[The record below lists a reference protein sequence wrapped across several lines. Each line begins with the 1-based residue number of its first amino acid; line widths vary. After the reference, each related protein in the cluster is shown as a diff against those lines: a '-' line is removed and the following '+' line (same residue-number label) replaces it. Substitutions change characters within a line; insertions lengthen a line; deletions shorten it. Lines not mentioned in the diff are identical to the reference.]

1 MAFVD
6 SEGIRIYYDD
16 RGEGEPALLCLPGF
30 CNEHTIFAPFAE
42 RLSADHRVLAMDW
55 RGHGD
60 SQASD
65 GDFGFA
71 EMAADALAVIEDSGA
86 HSIIPIAQ
94 GQAPWVAIEL
104 RRQLGERV
112 PKMVAISW
120 PAITTRGNPLAPR
133 FLAAMESVQDEARW
147 RETAEKVVMMFV
159 SSAPAPVET
168 QIRNQML
175 MSHGYEMWSRA
186 GREISAMFAQEGYQ
200 LQALSKLSPPVP
212 VLHVY
217 AEPPAPEYLST
228 QESFA
233 RDHPWFHVRRLEA
246 ASQFPALEVPD
257 ETAAVIREFIN
268 E

>member
-6 SEGIRIYYDD
+6 AEGIQIYYDD

-30 CNEHTIFAPFAE
+30 CNDHTIFEPLAE
-42 RLSADHRVLAMDW
+42 RLSADHRVLVMDW
-55 RGHGD
+55 RGHGK

-71 EMAADALAVIEDSGA
+71 EMAGDAVAVIQASGA
-86 HSIIPIAQ
+86 QPVIPIAQ

-112 PKMVAISW
+112 PKMVASSW
-120 PAITTRGNPLAPR
+120 PVISARGNPLAPR
-133 FLAAMESVQDEARW
+133 FLGAMEAVQDEARW
-147 RETAEKVVMMFV
+147 RETAEKVVAMFV
-159 SSAPAPVET
+159 SGAPASVET

-175 MSHGYEMWSRA
+175 ISHGYEMWSRG
-186 GREISAMFAQEGYQ
+186 GREISAMFAREGDP
-200 LQALSKLSPPVP
+200 LKALSKLSPPVA

-217 AEPPAPEYLST
+217 AQPPAPEYLST

-233 RDHPWFHVRRLEA
+233 REHPWFHVRRLEA
-246 ASQFPALEVPD
+246 ASQFPPLEIPD

-268 E
+268 N